1 MLANLI
7 AATVEHRAAKII
19 PVATQY
25 HSGRKWM
32 ILVA

>member
-1 MLANLI
+1 MLAI
-7 AATVEHRAAKII
+7 PAAATVEHRVAKII

-32 ILVA
+32 IVVA